1 MKGAKGECLFF
12 DEEKN
17 MVNKTK
23 FDTKINCQKR
33 INTLL
38 SIGVTNL
45 ETTTYKCKVCGFW
58 HLGRPEQAQKY
69 SK

>member
-1 MKGAKGECLFF
+1 MKGVKGECLFF
-12 DEEKN
+12 DDEKN

-23 FDTKINCQKR
+23 FDTKENCQNR

-38 SIGVTNL
+38 SIGVTNVN
-45 ETTTYKCKVCGFW
+45 TTTYKCGKCGFW